1 MAHFPGFVIYLLE
14 FCYLY
19 WNIKKSTLNHVLL
32 VFYCQIMLIH
42 YDVLH
47 YRSEKNA
54 LYLSNLDSINIILL
68 FTLAYTKE
76 CIWLCTH

>member
-1 MAHFPGFVIYLLE
+1 MAHFLGFVIYLLE

-19 WNIKKSTLNHVLL
+19 WNIKKSTLNRVLL

-47 YRSEKNA
+47 YHPEKKC
-54 LYLSNLDSINIILL
+54 LI
-68 FTLAYTKE
+68 FE
-76 CIWLCTH
+76 